1 MERLRPLL
9 RDWFGTGSFRI
20 FVHTL
25 ALYFVLTLVL
35 RSIFWVKNWSMWQ
48 ALTTGEFARAVSY
61 GLRFDL
67 SISAIITCA
76 ALLLHCWL
84 WLLRVR
90 RHGWVL
96 SRLLPGMAL
105 VLLMAGDA
113 MYFDEASKH
122 VGYEIHNVHGDWIA
136 LLATAFRAHPGLL
149 FIHLAISVALA
160 LWLFWQNRRQII
172 LSGQSPS
179 STKSFAPVREIFAGA
194 ICVGLALI
202 MGRGGIQSIPL
213 NPASAFTLGH
223 PLQAAVALNGAYA
236 IVQGFARPDRFIS
249 VPMPPSS
256 LPNATAELAKLYP
269 PPLTADKFTNR
280 ANVVVVLL
288 EGWAAKYMRSYFGK
302 HDSTPFFDSLREC
315 SLSSDVLIADGSRTP
330 TGMFAIKGSVLDIDT

>member
-48 ALTTGEFARAVSY
+48 TLTTGEFARAVSY

-113 MYFDEASKH
+113 MYF
-122 VGYEIHNVHGDWIA
+122 V
-136 LLATAFRAHPGLL
+136 
-149 FIHLAISVALA
+149 
-160 LWLFWQNRRQII
+160 
-172 LSGQSPS
+172 
-179 STKSFAPVREIFAGA
+179 
-194 ICVGLALI
+194 
-202 MGRGGIQSIPL
+202 
-213 NPASAFTLGH
+213 
-223 PLQAAVALNGAYA
+223 
-236 IVQGFARPDRFIS
+236 
-249 VPMPPSS
+249 
-256 LPNATAELAKLYP
+256 
-269 PPLTADKFTNR
+269 
-280 ANVVVVLL
+280 
-288 EGWAAKYMRSYFGK
+288 
-302 HDSTPFFDSLREC
+302 
-315 SLSSDVLIADGSRTP
+315 
-330 TGMFAIKGSVLDIDT
+330 KGSVLDIDT